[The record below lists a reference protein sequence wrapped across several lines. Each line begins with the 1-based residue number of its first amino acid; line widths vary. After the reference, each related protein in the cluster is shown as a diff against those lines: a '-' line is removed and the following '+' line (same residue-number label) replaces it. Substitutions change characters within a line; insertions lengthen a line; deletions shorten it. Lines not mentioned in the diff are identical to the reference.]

1 MNVSDVP
8 ASESCPAAMRLI
20 IVSGLSGAGKT
31 VALRQFEDL
40 GYYCIDNLPLAL
52 VQPLIAHGLAQDAGT
67 RYRQLAIG
75 VDARADARE
84 IAGFPAVIDSLRAQG
99 VHVRVVFLNATDE
112 VIQRRYHETRRKH
125 PLSSDSIALLEAI
138 HLERHLLEPIANLAH
153 SSIDT
158 SAMNLYELRSAI
170 LAHLPDAARAHMSV
184 LFLSFGYKNGLPEG
198 ADFVF
203 DVRCLPN
210 PHWVPELRALTGRDA
225 AVAGYLEANA
235 DVLAL
240 YGDIHGFLDRWLPK
254 LKAQERAYVTVA
266 IGCTGGQHRSVYMV
280 ERLAAEFRT
289 RYDSVVVKHRELS
302 RLKEGA

>member
-1 MNVSDVP
+1 
-8 ASESCPAAMRLI
+8 MRLI

-31 VALRQFEDL
+31 VALRQYEDL
-40 GYYCIDNLPLAL
+40 GFYCIDNLPLAL
-52 VQPLIAHGLAQDAGT
+52 VQPLIAHGLGSAAGT

-75 VDARADARE
+75 VDARADRAE
-84 IAGFPAVIDSLRAQG
+84 IAGFPAVIDALRAQG
-99 VHVRVVFLNATDE
+99 VEVRVVFLNASDE
-112 VIQRRYHETRRKH
+112 VILRRYHETRRKH
-125 PLSSDSIALLEAI
+125 PLSCGSVSLLDAI
-138 HLERHLLEPIANLAH
+138 HLERRLLEPIANLAH

-170 LAHLPDAARAHMSV
+170 LAHLPDAARAAQMSV

-235 DVLAL
+235 DVAAL
-240 YGDIHGFLDRWLPK
+240 YGDIHDFLDRWLPK

-280 ERLAAEFRT
+280 ERLAADFRA
-289 RYDSVVVKHRELS
+289 RYDAVMVKHRELGAI
-302 RLKEGA
+302 KESA